1 MVRILIAIFFL
12 TIFSCS
18 GQTNL
23 VIDSSFEKYSFLPD
37 GQLSSYQNF
46 NKVLPNWYAPTNGTP
61 DYLNRH
67 CTNISNKIPYN
78 TPVNT
83 GLPRCTNYQETRNGD
98 GYSGFYVGLKFEK
111 DTYTFRHEYI
121 QSRLVQKMIKNHL
134 YEISFYVNKS
144 TCSFSSF
151 SNIGVY
157 MSSDSIRQYYPNSID
172 YPNFSN
178 FEQNYQ
184 PQIKYSIGVISD
196 SINWTLIKGTY
207 KSKGNEQ
214 WITIGHFVSIN
225 EQIEVYDTI
234 QKDFNPSTFA
244 YYLIDDVSIYER
256 NGVIYPDSVCKGEL
270 VELSS
275 NFVGPFKWFRNGVVF
290 STDSIYRTHI
300 YDTETFVLESSN
312 GRDTFAIQVNS
323 SAFFNLMN
331 DTFICNGDS
340 LKITIPGPES
350 SVIWSDFYTGNNR
363 MISTNGT
370 FSVTRNIGKCKYTDT
385 ITIVARPKPSN
396 ISISAKENCSIDS
409 QFWSVKLG
417 ENYKYLWLMDL
428 DTNRVK
434 HIESEG
440 TFPIRVTSTNS
451 CEIDT
456 NIIIGSLCIPQIWIP
471 NAFVPLGVNKTFKPI
486 TTNVKWIEMKIYNR
500 WGEEVFMDTNESVE
514 WNGVYQKELCPDG
527 IYVYVIRYT
536 GFNGHEYYAKGI
548 ISLIN

>member
-1 MVRILIAIFFL
+1 MKWILTLVYIFV
-12 TIFSCS
+12 TFSIE
-18 GQTNL
+18 GQVNL
-23 VIDSSFEKYSFLPD
+23 VIDSSFEQYNYIPD
-37 GQLSSYQNF
+37 GSLNF
-46 NKVLPNWYAPTNGTP
+46 VNIQKVLPLWIAPTDGTP
-61 DYLNRH
+61 DYFHLNATNLENTIPFNGYKSKLGIPG
-67 CTNISNKIPYN
+67 CT
-78 TPVNT
+78 
-83 GLPRCTNYQETRNGD
+83 GYQYPKSGNGMV
-98 GYSGFYVGLKFEK
+98 GFGCRKDIK
-111 DTYTFRHEYI
+111 DTFTLNEYL
-121 QSRLVQKMIKNHL
+121 QTKFSSALIKNHQ
-134 YEISFYVNKS
+134 YYVSFYVNRFS
-144 TCSFSSF
+144 CSIMAL
-151 SNIGVY
+151 SNIGAFL
-157 MSSDSIRQYYPNSID
+157 SIDSIRQYYPNSYE
-172 YPNFSN
+172 YPNYTN
-178 FEQNYQ
+178 FEIQIM
-184 PQIKYSIGVISD
+184 PQIINPNVPITD
-196 SINWTLIKGTY
+196 TINWVRIQGVFKAKGGE
-207 KSKGNEQ
+207 K
-214 WITIGHFVSIN
+214 WMTIGHFKNQS
-225 EQIEVYDTI
+225 EQLVFYDTF
-234 QKDFNPSTFA
+234 QRTTVPYSYS
-244 YYLIDDVSIYER
+244 YYFLDDVSVYVKKS
-256 NGVIYPDSVCKGEL
+256 VIYPDSVCKGEL